1 MGDAPEDL
9 KDAVL
14 RLAEIGTTARY
25 PDDDAESIDVALTR
39 VYGMAAQVVLEY
51 AIGQIPRT

>member
-1 MGDAPEDL
+1 
-9 KDAVL
+9 
-14 RLAEIGTTARY
+14 LAEIGTTARY